1 VRSPILLRW
10 FVPLSLL
17 LCACVALAQQS
28 VLEVITLKY
37 RNVDQV
43 LPILRPL
50 VAPGGTLT
58 GMNNRLIVRTTP
70 ANLAELKQVL
80 EAIDARPRQL
90 VIQVRQDADIERSRR
105 GGQIS
110 GTADLGDAGQVTVP
124 GRPRPGGATVSGDG
138 GEVQVYS
145 SEAQRTDRVSQ
156 SVRVSEGNAAFIRIG
171 QSIPV
176 QSRQVIVGPGGA
188 VSQQST
194 QYRDVDSG
202 FYVTPRVNG
211 DRVTLEIAAA
221 NDRVIDPATG
231 ASSIQRVQTVVA
243 GRLGEWIEIG
253 GTAEQRTRD
262 ESVILGRSSDAGR
275 DYRRVLLKVEEAR

>member
-1 VRSPILLRW
+1 MRSS
-10 FVPLSLL
+10 FVFRRLMLLSLL
-17 LCACVALAQQS
+17 LCACLALAQQT

-43 LPILRPL
+43 IPILQPL

-58 GMNNRLIVRTTP
+58 GMNNRLIARTTP

-90 VIQVRQDADIERSRR
+90 VIQVRQDADVERSRR
-105 GGQIS
+105 GAQVS
-110 GTADLGDAGQVTVP
+110 GTVDLGDAGQVTVP
-124 GRPRPGGATVSGDG
+124 GRPRPGGGTISGNQG
-138 GEVQVYS
+138 GVQVYS
-145 SEAQRTDRVSQ
+145 SEAQQTDRVTQ
-156 SVRVSEGNAAFIRIG
+156 SVRVSEGNAALIRIG

-176 QSRQVIVGPGGA
+176 QSRQVVVGPGGA

-211 DRVTLEIAAA
+211 DRVTLELSSA
-221 NDRVIDPATG
+221 NDRVVNPTTG
-231 ASSIQRVQTVVA
+231 ASSIQRVQTVVT

-262 ESVILGRSSDAGR
+262 ENVILGRSSDAGR
-275 DYRRVLLKVEEAR
+275 DYRRVLLKVEEVK

>member
-1 VRSPILLRW
+1 MRSPTLFRW
-10 FVPLSLL
+10 FLPLAVVLY
-17 LCACVALAQQS
+17 ACVAAAQHT
-28 VLEVITLKY
+28 VTEVITLKY

-43 LPILRPL
+43 IPILQPL
-50 VAPGGTLT
+50 VSPGGALT

-80 EAIDARPRQL
+80 EAIDGRPRQL

-110 GTADLGDAGQVTVP
+110 GTADLGDAGQLTVP
-124 GRPRPGGATVSGDG
+124 GQPRPGGGTISGDQ

-171 QSIPV
+171 QSVPV
-176 QSRQVIVGPGGA
+176 PGRQVIVGPGG
-188 VSQQST
+188 VVREQYT

-202 FYVTPRVNG
+202 FYVTPRVTG
-211 DRVTLEIAAA
+211 DRVTLEISSA
-221 NDRVIDPATG
+221 NDRVINPATG
-231 ASSIQRVQTVVA
+231 ASSIQRVQTVVS
-243 GRLGEWIEIG
+243 GRLGEWIELG

-275 DYRRVLLKVEEAR
+275 DYRRVLLKVEETK